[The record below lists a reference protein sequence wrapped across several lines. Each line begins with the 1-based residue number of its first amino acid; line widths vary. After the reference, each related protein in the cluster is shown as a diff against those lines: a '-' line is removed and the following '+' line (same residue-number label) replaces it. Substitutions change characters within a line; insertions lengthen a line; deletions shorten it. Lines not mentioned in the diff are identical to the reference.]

1 MLRLF
6 KTLGPVVVVLAAVLG
21 TALPAVALDLPD
33 QLVKYLPANPDVLVV
48 APSLKEMQR
57 AWGEMQTLSEKMTDE
72 EDEPLPALDSLL
84 QEQMGPE
91 LYGMIDQDRPLAMA
105 LTIPSMMSGQQP
117 VFTGVI
123 PVKGDKLDIGQIPE
137 SLPVTTI
144 LQENGY
150 VLLSQAPTFEEAAE
164 PTRLLDHLTDN
175 PITVCLDLKSVWG
188 NFGPMLDF
196 ILAAMNAPQPPAEG
210 QDEATPPA
218 MTREQTVA
226 MGDMIRDVMN
236 SADVVTM
243 AADFRGDQILF
254 SEEFATL
261 PGTPMSPTP
270 QPDFTEALELTRLL
284 PHDADWVAAYSLD
297 FGQMMEIYK
306 EFYRTS
312 LEMQFQ
318 AMGEE
323 SSAAL
328 AELLETNFK
337 FMDKSFAPTVLAM
350 KVRNGSPDLVYAMKT
365 SEAAEYIAM
374 QEQIAEKAGAAVPW
388 MKITPV
394 QGLEIDG
401 LEVHAWDYEWN
412 AEALMEF
419 TGQNQDENLD
429 PENFA
434 TLTSFLAD
442 FMPGLRMASRDDL
455 LFASMSRDLAPL
467 ADMIEQSRHK
477 REAVNPKLA
486 KLAREAGPGCQAVF
500 QGDLTTILTMV
511 FSLAAE
517 MSDEDIPTVD
527 LDPLPLSYAV
537 NIDQDS
543 YRAEYRLGLQ
553 GIDKLVAFLKELD
566 DDDEDGPDKDDD

>member
-1 MLRLF
+1 
-6 KTLGPVVVVLAAVLG
+6 
-21 TALPAVALDLPD
+21 
-33 QLVKYLPANPDVLVV
+33 
-48 APSLKEMQR
+48 
-57 AWGEMQTLSEKMTDE
+57 
-72 EDEPLPALDSLL
+72 
-84 QEQMGPE
+84 
-91 LYGMIDQDRPLAMA
+91 MIDQDRPLAMA
-105 LTIPSMMSGQQP
+105 LTIPNMMSGQQP
-117 VFTGVI
+117 VFAGVI
-123 PVKGDKLDIGQIPE
+123 PVKGDKLDSEQIPE
-137 SLPVTTI
+137 TLPVATI

-150 VLLSQAPTFEEAAE
+150 VLLSQAPAFEETAE
-164 PTRLLDHLTDN
+164 PTRLLGHLTDN
-175 PITVCLDLKSVWG
+175 PITVCLDLKSVWA

-210 QDEATPPA
+210 QDEPAPPA

-243 AADFRGDQILF
+243 AADFRGEQILF

-261 PGTPMSPTP
+261 PGTPMSPPP

-284 PHDADWVAAYSLD
+284 PHDADWVVAYALD
-297 FGQMMEIYK
+297 FGPMMEIYK

-318 AMGEE
+318 ALGEE
-323 SSAAL
+323 SSASL
-328 AELLETNFK
+328 ADLLETNFK
-337 FMDKSFAPTVLAM
+337 FMDKSFAPTALAM
-350 KVRNGSPDLVYAMKT
+350 KMRDSKPGIVYAMKT
-365 SEAAEYIAM
+365 TEAAEYIAM
-374 QEQIAEKAGAAVPW
+374 QEQSSEKAGAAVPW

-394 QGLEIDG
+394 QGLEVDG
-401 LEVHAWDYEWN
+401 LEVHAWDYEWD

-419 TGQNQDENLD
+419 TGQNQDENLG

-434 TLTSFLAD
+434 TLTSFLEEL
-442 FMPGLRMASRDDL
+442 MPGLRMTSRNDL
-455 LFASMSRDLAPL
+455 LLASLSRDLAPL

-486 KLAREAGPGCQAVF
+486 RLARKAGSGCQAVF
-500 QGDLTTILTMV
+500 QGDITTILTMV

-527 LDPLPLSYAV
+527 LDPLPLSYVV

-543 YRAEYRLGLQ
+543 YRTEYRLGLQ

-566 DDDEDGPDKDDD
+566 DDDEEGQDKNDD